1 MMDVWYDAW
10 VMPPLPT
17 TEQFLSFVSGTGFCE
32 VHMEDVTATGIR
44 SGRRLYWMSL
54 AALPG
59 ATVLHRLGIRT
70 DVQHTNITG
79 SIAAWR
85 GYKRGLWEAAHT
97 TARKPES

>member
-1 MMDVWYDAW
+1 VDLWCAAW

-17 TEQFLSFVSGTGFCE
+17 TEQFLAFVSRTGITE
-32 VHMEDVTATGIR
+32 VDKQDATATGVR
-44 SGRRLYWMSL
+44 SGRRLYGLSI

-70 DVQHTNITG
+70 DVQHTNVTG
-79 SIAAWR
+79 SIAAWH

-97 TARKPES
+97 TARKPEA